1 MKFIVN
7 RVIVA
12 FLLVTL
18 ASAAAFGKSKRAT
31 VSFDVD
37 TKVNGTLLKS
47 GTYEVVFDEQ
57 TGELSI
63 LKGSKVVA
71 KTATRL
77 VMRDGKGRT
86 KEIHTVME
94 GDETAFVGIA
104 FSGSEQKVLVS
115 QAGMQAGGN

>member
-37 TKVNGTLLKS
+37 TNVNGTLLKT

-71 KTATRL
+71 KTAARL
-77 VMRDGKGRT
+77 TMRDGKGRT
-86 KEIHTVME
+86 QEIHTVME
-94 GDETAFVGIA
+94 GEETAFVGIA
-104 FSGSEQKVLVS
+104 FSGSDQKVLVS

>member
-12 FLLVTL
+12 FLLVAL
-18 ASAAAFGKSKRAT
+18 AGAAAFGKSKRAT

-37 TKVNGTLLKS
+37 TRVNGTLLKS

-63 LKGSKVVA
+63 LKGSKVLV
-71 KTATRL
+71 KTAARL
-77 VMRDGKGRT
+77 AMRDGKGRT
-86 KEIHTVME
+86 QEIHTVME
-94 GDETAFVGIA
+94 GEKTAFVGIA
-104 FSGSEQKVLVS
+104 FSGSDQKVLVT